1 MLDRLT
7 RRAFLAIAATAT
19 SAAAFPAFAQ
29 GGDDALAF
37 VRSIYKLK
45 ALWSDVEANRG
56 QYLTPEFA
64 AVIDENDKY
73 NSELDYAVDYDP
85 LVQAQDFDVLKS
97 FKLTLE
103 GTTPGKATVR
113 ASFVNLDRPTTVRL
127 DLVKTGDGWRVAD
140 LYNAEGASLRQ
151 EYERLNQQARAAAA
165 KN

>member
-1 MLDRLT
+1 MSLVT
-7 RRAFLAIAATAT
+7 
-19 SAAAFPAFAQ
+19 FPALAQ

-73 NSELDYAVDYDP
+73 SSEPDYSVDYDP
-85 LVQAQDFDVLKS
+85 LVQAQDFDVLKD

-103 GTTPGKATVR
+103 NSSPGKATIRV
-113 ASFVNLDRPTTVRL
+113 SFVKLDQPTTVHF
-127 DLVKTGDGWRVAD
+127 DLVKTGEGWRIAD
-140 LYNAEGASLRQ
+140 LHNSEGASLVH
-151 EYERLNQQARAAAA
+151 EYEDLNKQAKAAAA